1 MKTIFAGHRFCREY
15 GIQDGFFGCQ
25 GRRGE
30 DGIEMIVGQDLYAPQ
45 LTAWSCDASI
55 GRREGQE
62 NVSAAIAAL
71 AGALL
76 VQACGFKGPL
86 YLPPPE
92 PAPAQEQ
99 APASKQPAPDAR

>member
-1 MKTIFAGHRFCREY
+1 MLRPAF
-15 GIQDGFFGCQ
+15 
-25 GRRGE
+25 
-30 DGIEMIVGQDLYAPQ
+30 
-45 LTAWSCDASI
+45 
-55 GRREGQE
+55 
-62 NVSAAIAAL
+62 SAAFVAL